1 MKPENIPPN
10 WRRRYDAMTG
20 LAYRRPLF
28 RALTLVV
35 LVFAVFVF
43 RAG

>member
-1 MKPENIPPN
+1 
-10 WRRRYDAMTG
+10 MTV

-28 RALTLVV
+28 RTVTLVV
-35 LVFAVFVF
+35 LIFAVFVF

>member
-1 MKPENIPPN
+1 
-10 WRRRYDAMTG
+10 MTG

-28 RALTLVV
+28 RTVTLVV
-35 LVFAVFVF
+35 LIFAVFVF

>member
-1 MKPENIPPN
+1 MKPDRIPPN
-10 WRRRYDAMTG
+10 RRRRFDAVTG

-35 LVFAVFVF
+35 LIFAVFVF